1 MTAATEMAMFPLQS
15 VLLPAAPL
23 RLHVFEERYRAL
35 MRDVM
40 EAAVPEFGVVLIE
53 RGSEVGGGD
62 VRSRVGT
69 VARVVDAQRAPDG
82 RWGVVCLGARRIDVY
97 DWLPDDPYP
106 RAMVSDRADRSW
118 SADAEDALARAEPVV
133 RRALALQA
141 ELGDAAP
148 PATVE
153 LAELGITRSWQLI
166 AVAPIPTLD
175 RHELLCL
182 DDPAARLRRLAALVE
197 EALEVLGHRLRG
209 L

>member
-1 MTAATEMAMFPLQS
+1 MFPLQS
-15 VLLPAAPL
+15 VLVPAAPL

-35 MRDVM
+35 MHDVM
-40 EAAVPEFGVVLIE
+40 EAPVPEFGVVLIE

-62 VRSRVGT
+62 VRSRVGA
-69 VARVVDAQRAPDG
+69 VARVVDAQRTPDG
-82 RWGVVCLGARRIDVY
+82 RWGVVCLGTRRIEVHE
-97 DWLPDDPYP
+97 WLPDDPYP
-106 RAMVSDRADRSW
+106 RAIVSDRADGAW
-118 SADAEDALARAEPVV
+118 SADAADALTRAEPLV

-153 LAELGITRSWQLI
+153 LDELGITRSWQLI

-175 RHELLCL
+175 RHELLCT
-182 DDPAARLRRLAALVE
+182 DDPAARLSHLAALVQ
-197 EALEVLGHRLRG
+197 EALEVLAHRLRG